1 MAIRFELPS
10 RRVAAERT
18 PPRPPV
24 RRRAYSGP
32 TPTGRGLDA
41 GVASSAPREARP
53 ARTRE
58 THAVASPPSRGRPIS
73 TPSPRPA
80 QTLLRKL
87 KRSDN
92 EARIL
97 VLGLDNSG
105 KTTILKKLS
114 EEDISHIMPT
124 QGFNIKSLM
133 QDGFKLNVWDIGGQK
148 SIRPYWRNYF
158 DQTDALVYVIDAAD
172 HRRMEETSM
181 ELGQLVDEAKLAD
194 IPVLVYGNK
203 SDLMNA
209 MEQCEIEES
218 VAPVLKGRNYFVVE
232 CSAKTGK
239 GLQDGMEWLVDQI
252 NKGE

>member
-1 MAIRFELPS
+1 MMCDSSPRG
-10 RRVAAERT
+10 AAERT
-18 PPRPPV
+18 PTPPRH
-24 RRRAYSGP
+24 RRA
-32 TPTGRGLDA
+32 RHI
-41 GVASSAPREARP
+41 RNRP
-53 ARTRE
+53 NR
-58 THAVASPPSRGRPIS
+58 
-73 TPSPRPA
+73 A

-209 MEQCEIEES
+209 MEQCEIEEA
-218 VAPVLKGRNYFVVE
+218 VAPVLKGRNYSVVE

>member
-1 MAIRFELPS
+1 M
-10 RRVAAERT
+10 
-18 PPRPPV
+18 
-24 RRRAYSGP
+24 
-32 TPTGRGLDA
+32 
-41 GVASSAPREARP
+41 
-53 ARTRE
+53 
-58 THAVASPPSRGRPIS
+58 
-73 TPSPRPA
+73 
-80 QTLLRKL
+80 
-87 KRSDN
+87 
-92 EARIL
+92 
-97 VLGLDNSG
+97 LGLDNSG
-105 KTTILKKLS
+105 KTTALKQLAGVRSHALS
-114 EEDISHIMPT
+114 HRPCLPMGVSPAFPPAVPSHSEAPPACLPASADAPCVGAPQEDVSHITPT
-124 QGFNIKSLM
+124 QGFNIKSV
-133 QDGFKLNVWDIGGQK
+133 QHSGFKLNVWDIGGQK

>member
-1 MAIRFELPS
+1 MRLAPS
-10 RRVAAERT
+10 RR
-18 PPRPPV
+18 
-24 RRRAYSGP
+24 RRRE
-32 TPTGRGLDA
+32 DA
-41 GVASSAPREARP
+41 P
-53 ARTRE
+53 A
-58 THAVASPPSRGRPIS
+58 
-73 TPSPRPA
+73 TPSPRPT

-133 QDGFKLNVWDIGGQK
+133 QDGFKLSLGHRGQK

-239 GLQDGMEWLVDQI
+239 GYRSGGAASTRSTRASRVVGGALFNVPSS
-252 NKGE
+252 

>member
-1 MAIRFELPS
+1 M
-10 RRVAAERT
+10 
-18 PPRPPV
+18 
-24 RRRAYSGP
+24 G
-32 TPTGRGLDA
+32 GLL
-41 GVASSAPREARP
+41 S
-53 ARTRE
+53 
-58 THAVASPPSRGRPIS
+58 I
-73 TPSPRPA
+73 
-80 QTLLRKL
+80 L
-87 KRSDN
+87 KKMKKDEK

-209 MEQCEIEES
+209 MS
-218 VAPVLKGRNYFVVE
+218 SARSRSPLRP
-232 CSAKTGK
+232 CS
-239 GLQDGMEWLVDQI
+239 
-252 NKGE
+252 

>member
-1 MAIRFELPS
+1 MRLTPS
-10 RRVAAERT
+10 RR
-18 PPRPPV
+18 
-24 RRRAYSGP
+24 RRRE
-32 TPTGRGLDA
+32 DA
-41 GVASSAPREARP
+41 PV
-53 ARTRE
+53 
-58 THAVASPPSRGRPIS
+58 S
-73 TPSPRPA
+73 TPSPRPRPP

-148 SIRPYWRNYF
+148 SIRPYWPAWTSFRRPATVTATADGIRHRRDCACNCACSI
-158 DQTDALVYVIDAAD
+158 DQTDELLRPVDALVIIDAAD

>member
-1 MAIRFELPS
+1 VRTTACAQGESSRQPS
-10 RRVAAERT
+10 CSSNAAVERT
-18 PPRPPV
+18 PTHTHIV
-24 RRRAYSGP
+24 
-32 TPTGRGLDA
+32 
-41 GVASSAPREARP
+41 E
-53 ARTRE
+53 RTLP
-58 THAVASPPSRGRPIS
+58 SPG
-73 TPSPRPA
+73 TPSPRPHTKRTRA